1 MDVLMNELFVILQY
15 NCVYIKLI
23 WIEEFTWMCTYRIEM
38 NCINYIVYCIK
49 LYKIYELIL
58 NLHGNKLHGN
68 GLNIYDW
75 IISWMEY
82 LVLNYMLG
90 TGDWYI

>member
-1 MDVLMNELFVILQY
+1 
-15 NCVYIKLI
+15 
-23 WIEEFTWMCTYRIEM
+23 MCTYGIEM

-58 NLHGNKLHGN
+58 NLHGNELDGN
-68 GLNIYDW
+68 GLDIYDW